1 MCLDLIRRGV
11 ERISIVQEPVLPDE
25 GEHDTDKCQRCELNR
40 DLLFTAN
47 KEDESEPRYKR
58 YLTGVW
64 YSYLNE
70 DHVSSFSS
78 PISSITNSPRTHE
91 IRKQIYENND
101 TEFTSNRG
109 TVSARSTEIDTS
121 SFTVQD
127 CVKMLWTNKL
137 REGEAWLEER
147 KSIDPR
153 CALHLVE
160 AGFLRAILAG
170 DKNSRN
176 IAMERLKYAETVAE
190 SFVKTLE
197 PNANKLLELK
207 GTTVTPTEALK
218 VLKASQQARLALV
231 VSAEVL
237 LLRAGNEILHKS
249 YFRGS
254 IIFRQSWKQYQ
265 KCKKLTEVQRE
276 IEEQY
281 FPRDEI
287 RMKLSQV
294 IEDDIQNFLSFGL
307 GVFYLSLSMAP
318 PNVVRLAKHAAG
330 MEADQAEGL
339 KLIYECINTK
349 VGVRVPL
356 ALMFVLFWLLIYIPD
371 FVPGKEDRYKEAAE
385 LIRFGS
391 HYYPRSVYFYW
402 LESYMSHK
410 QGNLEKSL
418 KLLEKSIRII
428 AGFGLETMP
437 ARLVF
442 EKGWV
447 LFLCQEWNP
456 AISCLEQAMQ
466 HDSPTPF
473 ILLLLGISNCMI
485 GELPEA
491 ERYFTKL
498 TKIDLEKNSIERW
511 IGRRAKRFLARRWFQ
526 LFPFE
531 LIFITDQLSGMKID
545 WIENV
550 LEFLERIE
558 IDQPSMPQARNFFS
572 MGRENDEES
581 DEYAIL
587 LLIKGSLLRLL
598 GRLREAVNILETVL
612 KYQNSTLNETWVIPH
627 AMYELGMIFVRG
639 RDWFTAAD
647 TLRKAKNFKKYDFRR
662 SLNFKLNAALDFI
675 SQEESK
681 EYKENKR

>member
-1 MCLDLIRRGV
+1 MIRKGV
-11 ERISIVQEPVLPDE
+11 ERVSIIQEPVLSDE

-47 KEDESEPRYKR
+47 KEDDSEPRYKR
-58 YLTGVW
+58 YLSSIW
-64 YSYLNE
+64 HSYLHE
-70 DHVSSFSS
+70 DLISSFST
-78 PISSITNSPRTHE
+78 PISSITNSPRL
-91 IRKQIYENND
+91 YENQD
-101 TEFTSNRG
+101 TEFTSKKG
-109 TVSARSTEIDTS
+109 MVSARSTEIDTS

-127 CVKMLWTNKL
+127 CVKMLWTHQL
-137 REGEAWLEER
+137 REGESWLEER

-153 CALHLVE
+153 CALHFLE
-160 AGFLRAILAG
+160 AGFLKAILIG
-170 DKNSRN
+170 DKNSRT
-176 IAMERLKYAETVAE
+176 IAMERLKHAETVAE

-207 GTTVTPTEALK
+207 GMTVTQSEALK
-218 VLKASQQARLALV
+218 VLKASQQVRLALV

-254 IIFRQSWKQYQ
+254 IVFRQSWKQYQ

-281 FPRDEI
+281 FTSDEI
-287 RMKLSQV
+287 RMKLSQI
-294 IEDDIQNFLSFGL
+294 IEDDIQNYLKFGL

-330 MEADQAEGL
+330 MEADQTEGL

-371 FVPGKEDRYKEAAE
+371 FVPGKDDRYKEAAE
-385 LIRFGS
+385 LIKLGS
-391 HYYPRSVYFYW
+391 HYYPRSVFFCW
-402 LESYMSHK
+402 LESYMNQK
-410 QGNLEKSL
+410 QGDLEKSL
-418 KLLEKSIRII
+418 KLLEKSIRITTEF
-428 AGFGLETMP
+428 GFKIVP
-437 ARLVF
+437 ARLLF
-442 EKGWV
+442 EKGWL
-447 LFLCQEWNP
+447 LFLCQEWSP
-456 AISCLEQAMQ
+456 AINCLEQAIQ
-466 HDSPTPF
+466 HDTPNPF
-473 ILLLLGISNCMI
+473 ILLVLGISNCMI
-485 GELPEA
+485 GELPDA

-498 TKIDLEKNSIERW
+498 TKIDLEKNTIERW
-511 IGRRAKRFLARRWFQ
+511 IGRRAKRFLSRRWFQ

-531 LIFITDQLSGMKID
+531 LIFITDLLSGMKID

-550 LEFLERIE
+550 LEFFERIE
-558 IDQPSMPQARNFFS
+558 MDQPNLPQARNFFS
-572 MGRENDEES
+572 IGRENDEES
-581 DEYAIL
+581 DEYVIL
-587 LLIKGSLLRLL
+587 LLIKGSMLRLL
-598 GRLREAVNILETVL
+598 GRLREAVIILETVI
-612 KYQNSTLNETWVIPH
+612 KYQNSARNDTWVVPH

-639 RDWFTAAD
+639 RDWFAAAD

-675 SQEESK
+675 GQEESK
-681 EYKENKR
+681 EYKENRK